1 MVQKVNNEMEV
12 NKPAYIYY
20 LMSKSGQ
27 CSPTSDTLDS
37 GTGSDLE
44 TTSNSNGSAYNLCT
58 KYSAIGEQIRQ
69 FSGLSVEPPRRIKTN
84 RTSTNS
90 YNTDSEESESSL
102 SCDSLNSDELLRLK
116 NGSTTT
122 TIIRST
128 PFSSSGLASP
138 MSPIDLCPT
147 SAATTVYRSDE
158 NNVTKIS
165 CLPTSLLRDIRGRT
179 TSKTED
185 DEEEEEDEDD
195 GGAYH
200 DDSHAVIS
208 MADNQCNASD
218 ISSASYTNAPFNLHQ
233 PHRNHSNRF
242 DRLFSPDN
250 HSMSDSIQS
259 SCTSP
264 SSQASIDRTNV
275 YENDKY
281 IAFHMNEYASTA
293 NEHHSDA
300 EQSKR
305 NQDDDSFA
313 GYRDVQAQAATTV
326 SNIFSSKGTIRGV
339 KNRVRNGIA
348 TFLQMQQTNV
358 KVS

>member
-1 MVQKVNNEMEV
+1 MVQKVNSEVEV

-69 FSGLSVEPPRRIKTN
+69 FSGLSIEPPRRIK
-84 RTSTNS
+84 STRSSNNS

-128 PFSSSGLASP
+128 PFSSSGLSSP
-138 MSPIDLCPT
+138 MSPIDLCAAN
-147 SAATTVYRSDE
+147 AATTVYRSDE

-165 CLPTSLLRDIRGRT
+165 CLPTSLLRDIRGRST
-179 TSKTED
+179 ISTDEED
-185 DEEEEEDEDD
+185 DD
-195 GGAYH
+195 GAYH
-200 DDSHAVIS
+200 DDSHAVITIAS
-208 MADNQCNASD
+208 NASD
-218 ISSASYTNAPFNLHQ
+218 ISSASYTNEPFKLHQ
-233 PHRNHSNRF
+233 PHRNHSKQF
-242 DRLFSPDN
+242 DRLFPHD
-250 HSMSDSIQS
+250 DRSIQS

-264 SSQASIDRTNV
+264 SSQSSSIDRTNV

-281 IAFHMNEYASTA
+281 IAFHINEYASAA
-293 NEHHSDA
+293 NEHHANA
-300 EQSKR
+300 EQTNR
-305 NQDDDSFA
+305 NRDDDTFA
-313 GYRDVQAQAATTV
+313 GYRDVQSQSATTV

-348 TFLQMQQTNV
+348 TFLQMHQTNV